1 MNTDVTTGG
10 LNDLCN
16 LLMQRAASH
25 YSLKCANRLLIL
37 YCYTGTFLMPLTPKT
52 AFIKTAVTLLGW
64 V

>member
-10 LNDLCN
+10 LNVLCN
-16 LLMQRAASH
+16 LLMQRAASY